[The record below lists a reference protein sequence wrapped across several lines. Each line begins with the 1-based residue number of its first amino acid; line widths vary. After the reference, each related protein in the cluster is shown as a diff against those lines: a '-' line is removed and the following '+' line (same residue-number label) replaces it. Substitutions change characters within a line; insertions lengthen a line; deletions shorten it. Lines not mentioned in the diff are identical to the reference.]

1 MGIFKSKLTPLI
13 GLDMGSSSLKWVE
26 LSQDDK
32 FGLVLERCVLEPLV
46 PGWIV
51 AGRIEQFDEVADALR
66 RLVKASGSTTRSV
79 ALAMPDSTVITTKL
93 LLSSDLGEAERMV
106 HIEAEVERLSGRPW
120 VDMSVDFAV
129 KVRAQAPRQHNEL
142 EVLITAADKERVQDR
157 LGLAES
163 AGLTP
168 VVVDVETP
176 AAMRAVRQLISTRAV
191 VPVDPVV
198 LIQVGTEASSLHV
211 THHGQIVHAAHQPL
225 GGARLTELI
234 AQAYG
239 LKESDAE
246 GQKCTESLPEDYSQ
260 AVLQPFMKKLADGLV
275 SELDA
280 FISANSSRKIDT
292 IFISGGSSV
301 LPGLQAAIKRQT
313 IFECIQADPFS
324 GMLLGKAV
332 DGHALQNSARA
343 GMLTACG
350 LALRRFHRS
359 C

>member
-32 FGLVLERCVLEPLV
+32 FGLVLERCVMEPLE

-51 AGRIEQFDEVADALR
+51 AGRIEQFDEVAAALR

-79 ALAMPDSTVITTKL
+79 ALAMSDSAVITTKL
-93 LLSSDLGEAERMV
+93 LLSSDLGEAERMA
-106 HIEAEVERLSGRPW
+106 HIESEVERLSGRPW
-120 VDMSVDFAV
+120 VDMSVDFEV
-129 KVRAQAPRQHNEL
+129 KVGPQAPRQRNEL
-142 EVLITAADKERVQDR
+142 EVLITAANKERVQDR

-163 AGLTP
+163 AGLIP

-176 AAMRAVRQLISTRAV
+176 AAMRAVRRLISARAV
-191 VPVDPVV
+191 VLADPVV
-198 LIQVGTEASSLHV
+198 LIQVGTEISSLHV
-211 THHGQIVHAAHQPL
+211 AHQGQIVHAAHQPV

-234 AQAYG
+234 AQAFG
-239 LKESDAE
+239 LEALDAE
-246 GQKCTESLPEDYSQ
+246 GQKCRESLPEEYSQ
-260 AVLQPFMKKLADGLV
+260 AVLQPFIKKLADGLV

-280 FISANSSRKIDT
+280 FLSGTSCQKIDT
-292 IFISGGSSV
+292 IFLTGGSSV

-313 IFECIQADPFS
+313 IFDCVQADPFS

-332 DGHALQNSARA
+332 DSNALQNSARA
-343 GMLTACG
+343 GLLTACG
-350 LALRRFHRS
+350 LALRRFQKP